1 MIRINLL
8 PVRAAKKKESIR
20 FQLTVAGLITA
31 MVIAVSSAYYLK
43 LKSDVS
49 MLQEDINA
57 METEL
62 RKLKRR
68 VGELT
73 KIKEQKKLLQ
83 SKLDVVRQLER
94 ARTGPVALF
103 IGISEAIPKRVWL
116 VSLKEKG
123 KNITLNG
130 KAATDEDVAEFMR
143 RLEAHKDIK
152 KVELVVAKRTK
163 AKGIGQDLIS
173 FTMNVERK

>member
-31 MVIAVSSAYYLK
+31 MVIAVSTAYYLK
-43 LKSDVS
+43 LESDVS
-49 MLQEDINA
+49 MLEEDIDV

-62 RKLKRR
+62 RKLKRK
-68 VGELT
+68 VGELA

-83 SKLDVVRQLER
+83 SKLDVVNQLEK
-94 ARTGPVALF
+94 ARTGPVSLF
-103 IGISEAIPKRVWL
+103 FKISEAIPKKVWL
-116 VSLKEKG
+116 VSLSEDG

-130 KAATDEDVAEFMR
+130 NAATDEDLAEFMR
-143 RLEAHKDIK
+143 RLDAYSDVKR
-152 KVELVVAKRTK
+152 VELVVARRTK
-163 AKGIGQDLIS
+163 AEGIGLDIVS
-173 FTMNVERK
+173 FTINVERK

>member
-20 FQLTVAGLITA
+20 FQLTVAVLITA
-31 MVIAVSSAYYLK
+31 MVVTVSSAYYLK

-49 MLQEDINA
+49 MLKEDIDT
-57 METEL
+57 MEEEL
-62 RKLKRR
+62 RKLKRK

-83 SKLDVVRQLER
+83 NKLDVVNKLEK
-94 ARTGPVALF
+94 ARTGPVAMF
-103 IGISEAIPKRVWL
+103 IQISEAIPKKVWL
-116 VSLKEKG
+116 ISLTEKG

-130 KAATDEDVAEFMR
+130 NAVTDEDLAEFMR
-143 RLEAHKDIK
+143 RLEAVEDIK

-163 AKGIGQDLIS
+163 AQGVGLDIVS
-173 FTMNVERK
+173 FTLNVERK